1 MPFLLCNILLA
12 FPLFLHIFSL
22 VFCTSSCFL
31 CVKILLMLTFMQVV
45 RAGFFLCFH
54 QWGLLY
60 KAMACFHQN
69 DGLFS
74 SKRRVTFLKRRVV
87 FFKST
92 ACFSQTTGRF
102 WGQWMRRKEKEERWK
117 AKCKNTYN
125 NSLSR
130 AHAYAHT
137 TGVFLFLLSQVSR
150 CYR

>member
-12 FPLFLHIFSL
+12 FPLFFPTFSL
-22 VFCTSSCFL
+22 VFCTSPYFL

-74 SKRRVTFLKRRVV
+74 SKRRVV
-87 FFKST
+87 FTK
-92 ACFSQTTGRF
+92 TTGRF
-102 WGQWMRRKEKEERWK
+102 LQIDGLFFLKRQVVFGGSGWGEKRKRKSKSEMWK
-117 AKCKNTYN
+117 YLCQPP
-125 NSLSR
+125 L
-130 AHAYAHT
+130 AHARVHAHYRS
-137 TGVFLFLLSQVSR
+137 FSLFAVTSVTL
-150 CYR
+150 